1 MGLIGES
8 GSGKSV
14 TGLSIAGVHRPP
26 DWQVSGSVSMDG
38 VPVPLGN
45 EDDMRRLRGEDICF
59 VMQNPMSAFDP
70 LFTIR
75 EHFQETREAHGKK
88 GADVD
93 QIAIPLLERIH
104 IRDPKQVLKSYPFEC
119 SGGMLQRIMIA
130 IAVMN
135 QPKLLIADEPTTA
148 LDRTVQY
155 EIIRLLGEL
164 KGSGSAI
171 LFISHDLKA
180 VSYIADEI
188 AVMYGGYIVETGSVH
203 EIMEHPQHP
212 YTRALISATPSYCKE
227 VLPVLKLQ
235 RICIARALA
244 AKPDVILLDEPL
256 SSLDV
261 SVQAQVLNL
270 LRSIKEETGVSYVI
284 ISHDMEAIYYLAD
297 ALVVMYAG
305 QIVETLPDIQ
315 QIRTLCHPYSRHL
328 LLPFEA
334 RGEIENTG
342 MTADGFATEHSGCPY
357 VPRCPVANEA
367 CKTEKIP
374 FREVLP
380 GHFVCCRNDLRMDE
394 AIL

>member
-1 MGLIGES
+1 MVEVQNFNVDLADSGEMLPVVRDLSFRIPSGHLLGLIGES

-14 TGLSIAGVHRPP
+14 TGLSIAGVHRSP

-227 VLPVLKLQ
+227 VLPVLKG
-235 RICIARALA
+235 I
-244 AKPDVILLDEPL
+244 PPT
-256 SSLDV
+256 
-261 SVQAQVLNL
+261 
-270 LRSIKEETGVSYVI
+270 LRNRPKV
-284 ISHDMEAIYYLAD
+284 
-297 ALVVMYAG
+297 
-305 QIVETLPDIQ
+305 
-315 QIRTLCHPYSRHL
+315 
-328 LLPFEA
+328 
-334 RGEIENTG
+334 
-342 MTADGFATEHSGCPY
+342 GCPFA
-357 VPRCPVANEA
+357 PRCPMCEHA
-367 CKTEKIP
+367 CEEYDMSAVTIGGRK
-374 FREVLP
+374 
-380 GHFVCCRNDLRMDE
+380 CRCRRSL
-394 AIL
+394 